1 MFKLTC
7 IDFFFRTIPETFI
20 LIYGIHT
27 ISQKSINI
35 HKYILSGLVLS
46 ILIFFIRELPIYF
59 GVHTEFSMV
68 ATMFTMLFVD
78 IPLIL
83 NIQSTFLIYL
93 MLSLSE
99 FVNMLI
105 LNKVQVNTDISIL
118 EPLIRCLYG
127 IPSLIILILLI
138 ISIKFLLKKRKL
150 IIRGLLN

>member
-35 HKYILSGLVLS
+35 HKYILSGLILS

-99 FVNMLI
+99 FVNMLL
-105 LNKVQVNTDISIL
+105 LNKAQVNTDISIL

-138 ISIKFLLKKRKL
+138 ISIKFLLKKRRL
-150 IIRGLLN
+150 IIRELLN

>member
-1 MFKLTC
+1 MFRLTC

-35 HKYILSGLVLS
+35 QKYILSGLILS

-59 GVHTEFSMV
+59 GVHTEVSMV
-68 ATMFTMLFVD
+68 ATIFTMLLVD

-127 IPSLIILILLI
+127 IPSLVILVLLI

-150 IIRGLLN
+150 IIRELLN

>member
-1 MFKLTC
+1 MIVMFELTY

-20 LIYGIHT
+20 LIYGIHI

-35 HKYILSGLVLS
+35 HKYILSGLILS

-59 GVHTEFSMV
+59 GVHTEISMV
-68 ATMFTMLFVD
+68 VTMFTMLFID
-78 IPLIL
+78 IPLIV
-83 NIQSTFLIYL
+83 NVQSTFLIYF

-105 LNKVQVNTDISIL
+105 LNKMQVNTDISIL
-118 EPLIRCLYG
+118 EPLIRCMYG

-150 IIRGLLN
+150 IIR